1 MTRPWALP
9 LVLLCSAGPVA
20 AEGPAA
26 FDCAQAAGKV
36 AVAVCGDTSLATLDR
51 KLEAA
56 YAAARAKALAVRT
69 PETLDAEQRGFVQ
82 QRGACERQRDVRA
95 CLQILYTTRLSELQA
110 IHGLVPVT
118 GRARFAC
125 EGEGP
130 QAIEAVFFA
139 SEAASALLRA
149 GDREVLVL
157 QKPAASGAR
166 YEGDGVMFWNKGEE
180 AQVTWEEIELRCRA
194 AK

>member
-1 MTRPWALP
+1 MTRAWARTSAF
-9 LVLLCSAGPVA
+9 VLLSSAALRAA
-20 AEGPAA
+20 AETPRVCTST
-26 FDCAQAAGKV
+26 DKV
-36 AVAVCGDTSLATLDR
+36 ERTICEDESLSALDR
-51 KLEAA
+51 KAA
-56 YAAARAKALAVRT
+56 AAFTAARAKALRT
-69 PETLDAEQRGFVQ
+69 LETLDAEQRGFLQ

-95 CLQILYTTRLSELQA
+95 CLQVLYTTRLSELQA

-130 QAIEAVFFA
+130 RAIEAVFLA
-139 SEAASALLRA
+139 SEAPAALLRA

-157 QKPAASGAR
+157 QRPSASGAR
-166 YEGDGVMFWNKGEE
+166 YEGDGVMFWNEGDE